1 MDTTNFNLWKILE
14 QLLAGFAAVVPNLL
28 GAFAVLIIGLIVS
41 KMSRRLVRKMLQT
54 IGADRLAERLNEI
67 ELLSN
72 NNIRLIPSKLLSTV
86 VYYFLLFIFVV
97 AATDILNIE
106 VISVLVGDILNYVP
120 VVISA
125 LAVLVIGLFISDFL
139 KNIVKTTC
147 DSLAIPAAG
156 LISNIV
162 FYFLFLNVVMIALAQ
177 AKIDTGFI
185 QDNLSIILAGIV
197 FAFAIGYGF
206 ASRNIV
212 ANFLASFYNKGKVSI
227 GDNVEIDGVAGKVIA
242 MDSSTITLDAK
253 DRRVIIPL
261 SKLTDKNIAI
271 LKSDAPA

>member
-14 QLLAGFAAVVPNLL
+14 QLLAGFIAVVPNLL

-41 KMSRRLVRKMLQT
+41 KMSRRLVRKMLKS
-54 IGADRLAERLNEI
+54 IGADQLAERLNEI

-97 AATDILNIE
+97 AATDILNME

-139 KNIVKTTC
+139 KNIVKTAC

-212 ANFLASFYNKGKVSI
+212 ANFLASFYNKGKVSL
-227 GDNVEIDGVAGKVIA
+227 GDHVEIDGVAGKVIA
-242 MDSSTITLDAK
+242 LDSSTITLDAK

-261 SKLTDKNIAI
+261 SKLTDKSIAI

>member
-1 MDTTNFNLWKILE
+1 VDTTNFNLWKILE

-97 AATDILNIE
+97 AATDILNME

-206 ASRNIV
+206 ASRSIV

-227 GDNVEIDGVAGKVIA
+227 GDNVEIKGVAGKVIA
-242 MDSSTITLDAK
+242 MDNSTITLDAK

-271 LKSDAPA
+271 LKSDAPV

>member
-14 QLLAGFAAVVPNLL
+14 QLLAGFIAVVPNLL
-28 GAFAVLIIGLIVS
+28 GALAVLIIGLIVS
-41 KMSRRLVRKMLQT
+41 KMSRRLVRKMLKS
-54 IGADRLAERLNEI
+54 IGADQLAERLNEI

-97 AATDILNIE
+97 AATDILNME

-212 ANFLASFYNKGKVSI
+212 ANFLASFYNKGKVSL
-227 GDNVEIDGVAGKVIA
+227 GDHVEIDGVAGKVIA

-261 SKLTDKNIAI
+261 SKLTDKSIAI

>member
-1 MDTTNFNLWKILE
+1 VDTTNFNLWKILE
-14 QLLAGFAAVVPNLL
+14 QLLAGFIAVVPNLL
-28 GAFAVLIIGLIVS
+28 GALAVLIIGLIVS
-41 KMSRRLVRKMLQT
+41 KMSRRLVRKMLKS
-54 IGADRLAERLNEI
+54 IGADQLAERLNEI

-97 AATDILNIE
+97 AATDILNME

-212 ANFLASFYNKGKVSI
+212 ANFLASFYNKGKVSL
-227 GDNVEIDGVAGKVIA
+227 GDHVEIDGVAGKVIA

-261 SKLTDKNIAI
+261 SKLTDKSIAI

>member
-14 QLLAGFAAVVPNLL
+14 QLLAGFIAVVPNLL

-41 KMSRRLVRKMLQT
+41 KMSRRLVRKMLKS
-54 IGADRLAERLNEI
+54 IGADQLAERLNEI

-97 AATDILNIE
+97 AATDILNME

-139 KNIVKTTC
+139 KNIVKTAC

-212 ANFLASFYNKGKVSI
+212 ANFLASFYNKGKVSL
-227 GDNVEIDGVAGKVIA
+227 GDHVEIDGVAGKVIA

-261 SKLTDKNIAI
+261 SKLTDKSIAI